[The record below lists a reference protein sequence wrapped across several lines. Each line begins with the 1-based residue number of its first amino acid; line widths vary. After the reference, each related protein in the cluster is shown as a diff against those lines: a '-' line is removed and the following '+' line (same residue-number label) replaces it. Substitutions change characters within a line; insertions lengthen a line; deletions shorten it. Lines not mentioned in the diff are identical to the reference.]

1 LFILKGES
9 KKDSIMITTG
19 YALLRYS
26 SSTPECEGKFSH
38 IIVVSHDLEKLNQ
51 LKNRLTEQ
59 NSGSY
64 SDYFEIE
71 EISQEFDEKVLLNLM
86 NDSEK

>member
-1 LFILKGES
+1 MSIKFKN
-9 KKDSIMITTG
+9 KDSIMITSG
-19 YALLRYS
+19 YALLRYPGNS
-26 SSTPECEGKFSH
+26 PEYECSGRLSH
-38 IIVVSHDLEKLNQ
+38 IVVVSTNLEKLTQ
-51 LKNRLTEQ
+51 LKDRLSEQ

-86 NDSEK
+86 NDS

>member
-1 LFILKGES
+1 
-9 KKDSIMITTG
+9 MITTG

-26 SSTPECEGKFSH
+26 VSTPEYEGKFSH
-38 IIVVSHDLEKLNQ
+38 IVVVSTNLQKLTQ
-51 LKNRLTEQ
+51 LKDRLSEQ

-71 EISQEFDEKVLLNLM
+71 EISQEFDEKVFLNLM
-86 NDSEK
+86 NKSEE

>member
-1 LFILKGES
+1 
-9 KKDSIMITTG
+9 MIING

-26 SSTPECEGKFSH
+26 ASTPECEGKFSH
-38 IIVVSHDLEKLNQ
+38 IVVVSSDLEKLTQ
-51 LKNRLTEQ
+51 LKDRLTEK